1 LKEAVVPD
9 DGWLELHKSRFAD
22 LPFDCGNEIDP
33 GVLDT
38 PELRDW
44 SARPTT
50 DDQYRIESYL
60 DRLDLRTKRILHIG
74 IGNSGLARRL
84 HRRAGEIVGTSVDGP
99 EIGLARS
106 LSLPNY
112 TAIEH
117 NKYSGLSNG
126 IPGKFDLIVDNN
138 LTSSCCCISH
148 LRRFFEFL
156 GAKLSS
162 DGQVITDSAG
172 LAWIPPTAHPRWQ
185 LSFDD
190 LAAVAKV
197 AELIAYR
204 IDRNILALGRTRP
217 PKPRLL
223 PSPSQLVMRTG
234 LFGRKLIRTGRQ
246 AWRTLR

>member
-1 LKEAVVPD
+1 MPD
-9 DGWLELHKSRFAD
+9 DDWLELHQSRFAD
-22 LPFDCGNEIDP
+22 LPFHCGNEIDP

-84 HRRAGEIVGTSVDGP
+84 RRRAGEIVGTSVDGA

-112 TAIEH
+112 TAVEH
-117 NKYSGLSNG
+117 NKYSGLSNE

-148 LRRFFEFL
+148 LRRLFEFL

-162 DGQVITDSAG
+162 DGQVITDAAG
-172 LAWIPPTAHPRWQ
+172 LAWIPQTAHPRWQ

-190 LAAVAKV
+190 LAAVAEV
-197 AELIAYR
+197 ADLTAHR
-204 IDRNILALGRTRP
+204 IDRNILVLARTPP

-223 PSPSQLVMRTG
+223 PSSSRIVMRTG
-234 LFGRKLIRTGRQ
+234 LLGRKLIRTGRQ
-246 AWRTLR
+246 AWRALR